1 MEKKYNSIGK
11 ITSISTYPIE
21 SLNNLEAVQEVILKK
36 YNLFKE
42 EQVDE
47 EIQTFTIKL
56 EMTV

>member
-21 SLNNLEAVQEVILKK
+21 NLDNLEAVQEVILKN

-42 EQVDE
+42 EQADE

-56 EMTV
+56 EIVM